1 MATIKGR
8 MVYIYPTQQLT
19 SKSGNAFQKRD
30 FVFAV
35 QRFDPDTGEVSVDE
49 AQHPHGSPS
58 PATAAPYSTASRLAT
73 TSP

>member
-49 AQHPHGSPS
+49 DNTPHALRHRRPLR
-58 PATAAPYSTASRLAT
+58 PARPHQGG
-73 TSP
+73 